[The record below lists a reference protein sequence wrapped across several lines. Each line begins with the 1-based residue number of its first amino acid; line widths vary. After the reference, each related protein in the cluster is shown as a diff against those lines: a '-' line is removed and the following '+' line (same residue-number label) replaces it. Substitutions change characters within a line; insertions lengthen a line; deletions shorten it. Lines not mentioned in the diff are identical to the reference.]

1 MQRAVCPSPKSNFSA
16 YLYLLPAAAI
26 YVIFVFWPI
35 LQSVGYSFTDW
46 DGLRAPNFIGIN
58 NYLELLRDST
68 FHAALTNNLIFIV
81 FYSFL
86 PIVIGLWLAVL
97 LSRPGIRGVAMFRTG
112 LFLPQVM
119 AMIVVGM
126 VWRWIYHP
134 QYGAM
139 NQVLRLIGLG
149 DWTRPWLGDFDW
161 ALPSIGV
168 AATWAQFG
176 FCLVLFL
183 AGMQSIS
190 RELYDAAKIDGA
202 GEFAQFWNIT
212 LPGLRPQL
220 MVALISTL
228 ISAIRVFDLVYVTTR
243 GGPGTATLV
252 SGLYL
257 YRNAI
262 TIGRV
267 GYGASLAVVLT
278 LLILAISWLLLRAQ
292 RNAEDNE

>member
-1 MQRAVCPSPKSNFSA
+1 MLKAARPTPKYNFSA
-16 YLYLLPAAAI
+16 YLYILPAAAI

-46 DGLRAPNFIGIN
+46 DGLRAPNFIGLK
-58 NYLELLRDST
+58 NYLELLRDSK
-68 FHAALTNNLIFIV
+68 FHDALGNNLVFIF
-81 FYSFL
+81 FYSFF
-86 PIVIGLWLAVL
+86 PIVIGLWLAAL
-97 LSRPGIRGVAMFRTG
+97 LSRPGIKGLAMFRTG

-119 AMIVVGM
+119 SMIVVGM

-139 NQVLRLIGLG
+139 NQFLQAVGLG
-149 DWTRPWLGDFDW
+149 SWARPWLGDFDW

-202 GEFAQFWNIT
+202 GEFAQFWHVT

-220 MVALISTL
+220 MVAFISTL

-257 YRNAI
+257 YRNAF

-267 GYGASLAVVLT
+267 GYGAAIAVVLT
-278 LLILAISWLLLRAQ
+278 LLILIISWLVLRAQ
-292 RNAEDNE
+292 RKSDDNQ

>member
-1 MQRAVCPSPKSNFSA
+1 
-16 YLYLLPAAAI
+16 
-26 YVIFVFWPI
+26 
-35 LQSVGYSFTDW
+35 
-46 DGLRAPNFIGIN
+46 
-58 NYLELLRDST
+58 
-68 FHAALTNNLIFIV
+68 
-81 FYSFL
+81 
-86 PIVIGLWLAVL
+86 
-97 LSRPGIRGVAMFRTG
+97 MFRTG

-139 NQVLRLIGLG
+139 NQVLQLIRLG

-243 GGPGTATLV
+243 GGPGTASLV